1 MAFDNFF
8 KLEIDA
14 KKVNESFARNTV
26 ALFCTDLK
34 PTISEIND
42 IKTAVSEA
50 VTNSI
55 VHGYG
60 DEMGKIILE
69 GNIDGDLLQVS
80 IVDSGI
86 GIENVKRAREP
97 LFTTKP
103 EEERSGMGFTF
114 MEIFMDE
121 VHIDSKRNEGTT
133 VRMIKKIVGGEK

>member
-1 MAFDNFF
+1 MNDEVKVEMYSKAENEALARVVIAAFMTRLNPT
-8 KLEIDA
+8 LE
-14 KKVNESFARNTV
+14 E
-26 ALFCTDLK
+26 
-34 PTISEIND
+34 ISD
-42 IKTAVSEA
+42 VKTAVSEA

-69 GNIDGDLLQVS
+69 GKIDGDLLQVS

-121 VHIDSKRNEGTT
+121 VHIDSKRNVGTT
-133 VRMIKKIVGGEK
+133 VRMIKKIFGGEK

>member
-1 MAFDNFF
+1 MNDEVKVEMYSKAENEALARVVIAAFMTRLNPT
-8 KLEIDA
+8 LE
-14 KKVNESFARNTV
+14 E
-26 ALFCTDLK
+26 
-34 PTISEIND
+34 ISD
-42 IKTAVSEA
+42 VKTAVSEA

-69 GNIDGDLLQVS
+69 GKIDGDLLQVS

-121 VHIDSKRNEGTT
+121 VYIDSKRNEGTT

>member
-1 MAFDNFF
+1 MNDEVKVEMYSKAENEALARVVIAAFMTRLNPT
-8 KLEIDA
+8 LE
-14 KKVNESFARNTV
+14 E
-26 ALFCTDLK
+26 
-34 PTISEIND
+34 ISD
-42 IKTAVSEA
+42 VKTAVSEA

-69 GNIDGDLLQVS
+69 GKIDGDLLEVS

>member
-1 MAFDNFF
+1 MNDEVKVEMYSKAENEALARVVIAAFMTRLNPT
-8 KLEIDA
+8 LE
-14 KKVNESFARNTV
+14 E
-26 ALFCTDLK
+26 
-34 PTISEIND
+34 ISD
-42 IKTAVSEA
+42 VKTAVSEA
-50 VTNSI
+50 VTNSV

-69 GNIDGDLLQVS
+69 GKIDGDLLQVS

>member
-1 MAFDNFF
+1 MNDEVKVEMYSKAENEALARVVIAAFMTRLNPT
-8 KLEIDA
+8 LE
-14 KKVNESFARNTV
+14 E
-26 ALFCTDLK
+26 
-34 PTISEIND
+34 ISD
-42 IKTAVSEA
+42 VKTAVSEA

-69 GNIDGDLLQVS
+69 GKIDGDLLQVS

-103 EEERSGMGFTF
+103 EEDRSGMGFTF

>member
-1 MAFDNFF
+1 MNDEVKVEMYSKAENEALARVVIAAFMTRLNPT
-8 KLEIDA
+8 LE
-14 KKVNESFARNTV
+14 E
-26 ALFCTDLK
+26 
-34 PTISEIND
+34 ISD
-42 IKTAVSEA
+42 VKTAVSEA

-60 DEMGKIILE
+60 DEIGKIILE
-69 GNIDGDLLQVS
+69 GKIEGDLLEVS

>member
-1 MAFDNFF
+1 MNDEVKVEMYSKAENEALARVVIAAFMTRLNPT
-8 KLEIDA
+8 LE
-14 KKVNESFARNTV
+14 E
-26 ALFCTDLK
+26 
-34 PTISEIND
+34 ISD
-42 IKTAVSEA
+42 VKTAVSEA

-69 GNIDGDLLQVS
+69 GKIDGDLLQVS

-114 MEIFMDE
+114 MEVFMDE
-121 VHIDSKRNEGTT
+121 LKVFSDKGKGTT
-133 VRMIKKIVGGEK
+133 IVMKKTFGVNEE

>member
-1 MAFDNFF
+1 MNDEVKVEMYSKAENEALARVVIAAFMTRLNPT
-8 KLEIDA
+8 LE
-14 KKVNESFARNTV
+14 E
-26 ALFCTDLK
+26 
-34 PTISEIND
+34 ISD
-42 IKTAVSEA
+42 VKTAVSEA

-69 GNIDGDLLQVS
+69 GKIDGDLLQVS

-86 GIENVKRAREP
+86 GIENIKRAREP
-97 LFTTKP
+97 LCTTKP

>member
-1 MAFDNFF
+1 MNDEVKVEMYSKAENEALARVVIAACMSRLNPT
-8 KLEIDA
+8 LE
-14 KKVNESFARNTV
+14 E
-26 ALFCTDLK
+26 
-34 PTISEIND
+34 ISD
-42 IKTAVSEA
+42 VKTAVSEA

-69 GNIDGDLLQVS
+69 GKIDGDLLQVS

>member
-1 MAFDNFF
+1 MNDEVKVEMYSKAENEALARVVIAAFMTRLNPT
-8 KLEIDA
+8 LE
-14 KKVNESFARNTV
+14 E
-26 ALFCTDLK
+26 
-34 PTISEIND
+34 ISD
-42 IKTAVSEA
+42 VKTAVSEA

-69 GNIDGDLLQVS
+69 GKIDGDLLQVS

-103 EEERSGMGFTF
+103 EEERSGLGFTF

-133 VRMIKKIVGGEK
+133 VRMLKKIVGGEK

>member
-1 MAFDNFF
+1 MKDEVKVEMYSKPENEALARIVIATFMARLNPT
-8 KLEIDA
+8 LEELSD
-14 KKVNESFARNTV
+14 V
-26 ALFCTDLK
+26 
-34 PTISEIND
+34 
-42 IKTAVSEA
+42 KTAVSEA

-60 DEMGKIILE
+60 DESGKIYLE
-69 GNIDGDLLQVS
+69 GRISGDQLEVS
-80 IVDSGI
+80 IVDMGI

-97 LFTTKP
+97 LYTTKP

>member
-1 MAFDNFF
+1 MNDEVKVEMYSKAENEALARVVIAAFMTRLNPT
-8 KLEIDA
+8 LE
-14 KKVNESFARNTV
+14 E
-26 ALFCTDLK
+26 
-34 PTISEIND
+34 ISD
-42 IKTAVSEA
+42 VKTAVSEA

-69 GNIDGDLLQVS
+69 GKIDGDLLQVS

-133 VRMIKKIVGGEK
+133 VRMIKKIIGGEK

>member
-1 MAFDNFF
+1 MNDEVKVEMYSKAENEALARVVIAAFMTRLNPT
-8 KLEIDA
+8 LE
-14 KKVNESFARNTV
+14 E
-26 ALFCTDLK
+26 
-34 PTISEIND
+34 ISD
-42 IKTAVSEA
+42 VKTAVSEA

-69 GNIDGDLLQVS
+69 GKIDGDLLQVS

-133 VRMIKKIVGGEK
+133 VRMLKKIVGGEK

>member
-1 MAFDNFF
+1 MNDEVKVEMYSKAENEALARVVIAAFMTRLNPT
-8 KLEIDA
+8 LEERSD
-14 KKVNESFARNTV
+14 V
-26 ALFCTDLK
+26 
-34 PTISEIND
+34 
-42 IKTAVSEA
+42 KTAVSEA

-69 GNIDGDLLQVS
+69 GKIDGDLLQVS

-114 MEIFMDE
+114 MEVFMDDLK
-121 VHIDSKRNEGTT
+121 VFSDRDKGTT
-133 VRMIKKIVGGEK
+133 IVMKKTFGVNAD